1 MRIHEI
7 LKEAEYNAPY
17 ADSKDYQPMTPEE
30 WSALMYI
37 KPKYDPEKRGVLLP
51 DNVWKIQV
59 KRPEWIP
66 PDKWLDWVKQGGPDY
81 AQSMGRDLDPKR
93 KQASAAKDLD
103 FEKRQAEKRR
113 LQQLNNPYVRQST
126 PAPTTSAAPSATKY

>member
-1 MRIHEI
+1 MRIYEI

-66 PDKWLDWVKQGGPDY
+66 PDKWLDWVKQ
-81 AQSMGRDLDPKR
+81 S
-93 KQASAAKDLD
+93 
-103 FEKRQAEKRR
+103 
-113 LQQLNNPYVRQST
+113 QLNQYII
-126 PAPTTSAAPSATKY
+126 TSLKFIHIWMLRWRY